1 MLEYNKIMEFNKIIL
16 GVLSQLL
23 FNKIPT
29 NIL

>member
-1 MLEYNKIMEFNKIIL
+1 MLEYNKIMEYNKIIL